1 MRLETIIKIELLTS
15 TLRLFRLKIT
25 RHYRQGGEAMSSMD
39 EFRRYILQY
48 RAEKGKA
55 CTHTSIREP
64 AARLYIPDEKLD
76 EFFQMYRKAMVNR
89 VPLHFTEKP
98 TPISP
103 MRVDLDFRFKLHNEG
118 DGLSAPAQPSKLV
131 RQYLPSD
138 VKRILKA
145 YFEVLLEYLEVSYE
159 SMVAYVLEKPG
170 PMEYRGK
177 MKDGIHIIFPYIV
190 VDNAFQYLVRKH
202 IIDRGS
208 ELFDPLGLTNN
219 YDDIV
224 DEAIIENSNWQ
235 MYGSSKPNCDAYRV
249 THIYR
254 YDPSDD
260 DATETSSIQSKP
272 SDVYRP
278 PVNTIQNKQGRLEP
292 LPLPDAN
299 QELECVSLLSMRNK
313 TEQTPYHEHKQGEV
327 IDYIRRVL
335 PSIDDRR
342 KSKLHAQIFG
352 KNTNQTKNTVPEDE
366 FKLAQQLM
374 EECISSSRAERYDDW
389 IKIGWCLRNI
399 DYRLLN
405 SWIKLSRVSSK
416 YVEGEC
422 QKLWDMM
429 RIETLGMG
437 TLRWWAR
444 QDNKTRYEEIVDGNV
459 LTLIDKCTGSD
470 GAHFDIA
477 RVVHAMYK
485 DRYRF
490 TTKEIWYAF
499 DEVKHRWVRSREGIK
514 LRTILST
521 EVCTKFLQR
530 SIHYTELAMRD
541 ADNRATYDEKAKK
554 LIDIAKKLK
563 LSHFK
568 ASVMTEC
575 KCLFT
580 DERFEELLDS
590 HPHLIGFENGVYD
603 LRMHEFRDGL
613 PDDYI
618 SFSTNIDYVKHDDK
632 SQEVVDIH
640 NFFEKVFMNPDVRR
654 YMWDILSMAVDGGI
668 RIERFFVCTGSGSN
682 GKSRIYDLFQKAIG
696 DYYCIL
702 PVSLITQKRAASN
715 AAQSELERTK
725 GRRFAVMQEPGENE
739 KINIGLMKE
748 LTGGDRILA
757 RGLFKEPVEFR
768 PQFKMVLTCNELPEV
783 PSDDGGTWR
792 RIRVI
797 EFKSKFVEKPTK
809 PNEFPLDVELSDKFE
824 NWAPVFMSMLLE
836 HHKFVDPKN
845 ILEPADVRIATES
858 YKKNND
864 LVGQYVEERLEPV
877 NDRKKRLKLQET
889 FVDFKSWAMSNIPK
903 GKKVPDRNQLKAYIE
918 RSYGPYNNL
927 EGWKCVQFRNG
938 DRDALTKAEESD
950 EEPITEPES
959 DVEPPKDKP
968 EKTAKKNKKT

>member
-1 MRLETIIKIELLTS
+1 
-15 TLRLFRLKIT
+15 
-25 RHYRQGGEAMSSMD
+25 MSSID
-39 EFRRYILQY
+39 EFRRYILQF
-48 RAEKGKA
+48 RAEKGKT

-98 TPISP
+98 TPNSP

-118 DGLSAPAQPSKLV
+118 DGLSAPAQPGKLV

-138 VKRILKA
+138 VRRIVKA
-145 YFEVLLEYLEVSYE
+145 YFEVLLEYVEVSYDH
-159 SMVAYVLEKPG
+159 MIAYILEKPA

-190 VDNAFQYLVRKH
+190 VDNAFQYLVRNH
-202 IIDRGS
+202 IIERGA
-208 ELFDPLGLTNN
+208 ELFDPLGLSNS
-219 YDDIV
+219 YDDVV

-235 MYGSSKPNCDAYRV
+235 MYGSCKPNCDAYRV
-249 THIYR
+249 TGIYK
-254 YDPSDD
+254 YDPNDD
-260 DATETSSIQSKP
+260 DATETSSIHSKP
-272 SDVYRP
+272 GELYRP
-278 PVNTIQNKQGRLEP
+278 PITPIQNKNGRLES
-292 LPLPDAN
+292 LPLPDAA
-299 QELECVSLLSMRNK
+299 QDLECVSLLSMRNK
-313 TEQTPYHEHKQGEV
+313 TDQTPYHDHKQGEV

-352 KNTNQTKNTVPEDE
+352 KHTNQTKNTVPDDE

-374 EECISSSRAERYDDW
+374 DECISSSRAERYDDW

-405 SWIKLSRVSSK
+405 AWIKLSRVSSK

-444 QDNKTRYEEIVDGNV
+444 QDNKNRYEEIIDGNV

-490 TTKEIWYAF
+490 TCKEIWYAF
-499 DEVKHRWVRSREGIK
+499 DETKHRWVRSREGIK

-563 LSHFK
+563 LSNFK

-580 DERFEELLDS
+580 DEKFEELLDS
-590 HPHLIGFENGVYD
+590 HPHLLGFENGVYD
-603 LRMHEFRDGL
+603 MRMHEFRDGL

-618 SFSTNIDYVKHDDK
+618 SFSTNIDYTRHDTK
-632 SQEVVDIH
+632 SQEVADIH

-654 YMWDILSMAVDGGI
+654 YMWDILSMALDGGI

-757 RGLFKEPVEFR
+757 RGLFKEPIEFR

-797 EFKSKFVEKPTK
+797 EFKSKFVEKPSK

-836 HHKFVDPKN
+836 HHKLVDPKN
-845 ILEPADVRIATES
+845 IPEPSDVRIATES

-864 LVGQYVEERLEPV
+864 VVGQYVEERLEPV

-903 GKKVPDRNQLKAYIE
+903 GKKVPDRNQLRAYIE
-918 RSYGPYNNL
+918 RSYGPYNNID
-927 EGWKCVQFRNG
+927 GWKCIQFRNG
-938 DRDALTKAEESD
+938 DKDALTKAEESD
-950 EEPITEPES
+950 AEDDVPES
-959 DVEPPKDKP
+959 DVEPVEDVEPKKDKSKP
-968 EKTAKKNKKT
+968 TSTKKNVRVKT